1 MLTRLTTLLPRTS
14 KRGVRTSRKNYST
27 MSEKTNHPERILV
40 TGSLGQIGA
49 ELTLMLSKRGH
60 SVLATDVRPPPAEL
74 AHKFGSAI
82 GFRYLDVS
90 SDSDIRK
97 LVVENRITSILH
109 LSAKLSATAEKDP
122 GNSFGVNTRGVENV
136 FEIGRQYGL
145 RVYAPS
151 SIAAFGPAT
160 PNLDKIVADV
170 TIQRPLNVY
179 GVSKLYLEVLG
190 EWYHHRYGLDFRS
203 LRYPGILSS
212 DTLPGGGTTDY
223 AIEIFYAALVDGYQ
237 GSSFT
242 GSTRSYTC
250 GVGPNRRLPMMY
262 MPDCLKATI
271 DIFEADPTLLKL
283 RTYNVAAMSFTPDEI
298 VAALNRAIASENDKL
313 PIKAKPLEMNYKL
326 DIRDQIASTWPAALD
341 DTNARADWHWQHNF
355 DLDALAKD
363 MLHKI
368 SHRLVN
374 SPLQL

>member
-1 MLTRLTTLLPRTS
+1 MGGKKAVG
-14 KRGVRTSRKNYST
+14 KRGYALNA
-27 MSEKTNHPERILV
+27 EKTKNPERVLV

-49 ELTLMLSKRGH
+49 ELTLMLSQRGH
-60 SVLATDVRPPPAEL
+60 KVLATDVRPPPAEL

-97 LVVENRITSILH
+97 LVVENRITSIIH
-109 LSAKLSATAEKDP
+109 LSAKLSATAERDP

-136 FEIGRQYGL
+136 LEIGRQYGL
-145 RVYAPS
+145 KVYAPS

-160 PNLDKIVADV
+160 PNLDTLVADV

-179 GVSKLYLEVLG
+179 GVAKLYLEVLG
-190 EWYHHRYGLDFRS
+190 EWYHHRYALDFRS

-223 AIEIFYAALVDGYQ
+223 AIEIFYAALIDGYQ
-237 GSSFT
+237 GASFSPT
-242 GSTRSYTC
+242 SRSFTC

-262 MPDCLKATI
+262 MPDCLKATV
-271 DIFEADPTLLKL
+271 DIFEAESSDLKL

-298 VAALNRAIASENDKL
+298 VSALNRAIKTENHSL

-341 DTNARADWHWQHNF
+341 DTNARNDWKWSHTY
-355 DLDALAKD
+355 DLDALARD

-368 SHRLVN
+368 SNRLVN
-374 SPLQL
+374 NPVL

>member
-1 MLTRLTTLLPRTS
+1 MLSGLVKLGKRVATRKTS
-14 KRGVRTSRKNYST
+14 GVRRNYALNA
-27 MSEKTNHPERILV
+27 EKTNHPERILV

-49 ELTLMLSKRGH
+49 ELTLMLSGRGH

-90 SDSDIRK
+90 SDSDIRR
-97 LVVENRITSILH
+97 LVVEHRINSIIH
-109 LSAKLSATAEKDP
+109 LSAKLSATAERDP
-122 GNSFGVNTRGVENV
+122 GNAFGVNTRGVENV
-136 FEIGRQYGL
+136 LEIGRQYGL
-145 RVYAPS
+145 KVYAPS
-151 SIAAFGPAT
+151 SIAAFGPTT
-160 PNLDKIVADV
+160 PNLDKLVADV

-179 GVSKLYLEVLG
+179 GVAKLYLETLG
-190 EWYHHRYGLDFRS
+190 EWYNHRYGLDFRS

-223 AIEIFYAALVDGYQ
+223 AIEIFYAALMDGYH
-237 GSSFT
+237 GAAFSANS
-242 GSTRSYTC
+242 RSYTC

-271 DIFEADPTLLKL
+271 DIFEADPTALKL

-298 VAALNRAIASENDKL
+298 VAALNRVIKTENDKL

-341 DTNARADWHWQHNF
+341 DTNARKDWGWKHTY
-355 DLDALAKD
+355 DIDALARD

-368 SHRLVN
+368 SSRLVN
-374 SPLQL
+374 NPIL